1 MDNCTCLTFSFLF
14 PLCSFYTNVR
24 RNILH
29 AIVYILFYNLFSDL
43 VYTIVSLSILL
54 YSFPFCTCIN
64 VFLLINTCLY
74 IQMCRRSFF
83 YTKLSTNTF
92 LHVNIY
98 FYKRSSKY
106 ICLYIP
112 ANTYSAFV
120 FFMFLFLSML
130 SCKYFL
136 SIFLY

>member
-1 MDNCTCLTFSFLF
+1 MCSTFSFLF

-29 AIVYILFYNLFSDL
+29 AIIHFTCYYA
-43 VYTIVSLSILL
+43 ILL

-92 LHVNIY
+92 LY
-98 FYKRSSKY
+98 
-106 ICLYIP
+106 
-112 ANTYSAFV
+112 
-120 FFMFLFLSML
+120 
-130 SCKYFL
+130 L
-136 SIFLY
+136 SIFTCINVLVNTFAYTYQPIHTPLLFSLCFFSCLCYLANTFFLFFFTNCR